1 MYPIDEFKYVAL
13 LAALEKIKG
22 TKEPINKFIK
32 KLYADSGSLSNRD
45 TSSLRYTFM
54 LITRAIEYN
63 TAIRKCGKAI
73 KTGLQSIATILTHH
87 VTAENVIQTFEFWY
101 EPLAFQPQN
110 LSDLKRIDEVLR
122 TIKQSSNFERK
133 IEYQIYYWYIF
144 ELKHLAIGNR
154 DFAIRMFINS
164 TIGTDSPILAA
175 LPLLTN
181 NFDPTLLVASFEETV
196 NNLQS
201 IIKETNEYISRSSTT
216 NQ

>member
-1 MYPIDEFKYVAL
+1 MYPINEFKYAIL

-22 TKEPINKFIK
+22 TKRPIDEFIK
-32 KLYADSGSLSNRD
+32 KVYTETDNSATIDLA
-45 TSSLRYTFM
+45 SLRYAFM
-54 LITRAIEYN
+54 IITRAIDYSR
-63 TAIRKCGKAI
+63 AINKCNSVIMKRLESVADTLSDQVI
-73 KTGLQSIATILTHH
+73 TTD
-87 VTAENVIQTFEFWY
+87 NVLQTFEFW
-101 EPLAFQPQN
+101 PNDVCFKPKTLT
-110 LSDLKRIDEVLR
+110 DLKRIDGIMRILKEQKLKY
-122 TIKQSSNFERK
+122 TM
-133 IEYQIYYWYIF
+133 YDWYIL
-144 ELKHLAIGNR
+144 EIKHLEPSERNFSIK
-154 DFAIRMFINS
+154 MFVTS